1 MADGSQLRRRVRM
14 ATADEPV
21 DTDAIANQ
29 TASELRQQIEA
40 SPIPSRLER
49 VVQEDRPLAS
59 RAISAETPLVEEPDD
74 SPSAREVSFHLAAP
88 TGRGAVRSAL
98 RTPGLSADL
107 RPRTPFGE
115 DETGIAPEPAMT
127 AKPEAADLDIL
138 EPEQPDR
145 SPAGP
150 DRDATAQG
158 ESTDELQELHKA
170 QRHDRRAR
178 IGAGVLRGVQAL
190 ASMIGGAANIPGLS
204 ALGGLSGV
212 ASGVIPQG
220 AGVADFEQRHALSK
234 EATQARQRAEQQAY
248 ERAQDADR
256 AKRAERQLE
265 VNVENAETG
274 HRMSES
280 RWQEQQRMNRLA
292 EDEQRSRLDPSHQA
306 AANARGVFSSFLESV
321 AREKPELREDFAD
334 VVENLPTMSASQIES
349 AIDELHILRNAPQ
362 GTRRGGRGGRGPG
375 GGGDRRP
382 SGTDV
387 TPEQQAAYDRL
398 VDRYSVISGDE
409 PATIRAAF
417 SDIAYALNPEETGSL
432 ISRVGRG
439 GAQDVNAQ
447 QQQAARIAAMSTPG
461 TPEFENAIRQY
472 GEDLRKPRG
481 RYLNLGAI
489 LTAMSRLNP
498 AQQIAA
504 LRSDSA
510 AAAAGATEARSAIWA
525 ALNSYFHEN
534 GGANIVD
541 SEMSRYMSAF
551 GAGSITS
558 PPSSFIAAIQRD
570 ANRARGDMEHEAARF
585 PRAVVDEFRNRSQ
598 GRRR

>member
-98 RTPGLSADL
+98 RTPGIAADL
-107 RPRTPFGE
+107 RPASPFGE
-115 DETGIAPEPAMT
+115 DETGIAPEPEAV
-127 AKPEAADLDIL
+127 AKPEAADVDIL

-158 ESTDELQELHKA
+158 EASDELQELHKA
-170 QRHDRRAR
+170 QQHDRRAR

-220 AGVADFEQRHALSK
+220 AGVADFEQRHGLSK

-375 GGGDRRP
+375 GPARPRTDWSQPLADPDLEFLAGQSFERAQASGLTDYTMEAARAAASRTTGNNAGQMTLGISGLGNQNAEATGNVLGGRVNPDDVQRYGRELEEPNTMYRSFAGVVSAARRANPELLRVALKGGDEMAN
-382 SGTDV
+382 V
-387 TPEQQAAYDRL
+387 
-398 VDRYSVISGDE
+398 
-409 PATIRAAF
+409 
-417 SDIAYALNPEETGSL
+417 
-432 ISRVGRG
+432 
-439 GAQDVNAQ
+439 
-447 QQQAARIAAMSTPG
+447 
-461 TPEFENAIRQY
+461 
-472 GEDLRKPRG
+472 
-481 RYLNLGAI
+481 
-489 LTAMSRLNP
+489 
-498 AQQIAA
+498 
-504 LRSDSA
+504 
-510 AAAAGATEARSAIWA
+510 AGATDLRAQIYQM
-525 ALNSYFHEN
+525 LNSYFHEY

-541 SEMSRYMSAF
+541 SEMRRYMSAF
-551 GAGSITS
+551 GQG
-558 PPSSFIAAIQRD
+558 AAIGNPQAFLAAVSRHAREAKARMD
-570 ANRARGDMEHEAARF
+570 NVAGRYPANVVSAYRENMRQIRSGAR
-585 PRAVVDEFRNRSQ
+585 
-598 GRRR
+598 